1 MLEHVTPDVGD
12 HPLAEPVDAVEAR
25 GAGEGEDQADAD
37 QGDEIFVDEA
47 RIDAGE
53 AEIDHASHGK
63 RHGERRGRRDDE
75 REQCRAEHAPMTQEI
90 WPEREQ
96 RANRGALAFPTL
108 CRARNRIPPAAVG
121 AVKFWCCELHYRP
134 SEFFQGTD
142 FKSLGPRRKGPFT
155 APFRRSLVPG

>member
-1 MLEHVTPDVGD
+1 MRLTASGTASVAA
-12 HPLAEPVDAVEAR
+12 AETMSASSAAR
-25 GAGEGEDQADAD
+25 
-37 QGDEIFVDEA
+37 
-47 RIDAGE
+47 
-53 AEIDHASHGK
+53 
-63 RHGERRGRRDDE
+63 
-75 REQCRAEHAPMTQEI
+75 EHAPMTQEI